1 MKDSNLKIQFF
12 SILLL
17 SIALLALMSLRSLDN
32 SIENH
37 QQFLKQTQQLEH
49 RSHLLNEEILK
60 AQQGLLR
67 NYDDIIIH
75 IKYISDQI
83 QQLHLQTVSVKN
95 TRNDDNE
102 DYNSLLK
109 ASDTLGNSVDQFLTN
124 HAIVNNSIAS
134 IPVLIKTLK
143 KFDPANAQLAK
154 QLLIEVLLFVRWQET
169 AAAAATKNN
178 IKQTLATLA
187 KNTNIKNLK
196 ANEIFSF
203 IKIHSEII
211 LSITPHVIKNLEYI
225 INGELTSTL
234 LQVQSNEID
243 RFNHKMK
250 QKQYFDYA
258 IYSISLLLILFVFCF
273 IFALRRSR
281 HALKKEI
288 LFLNT
293 LLDTIS
299 DGVVACNKKG
309 EV

>member
-1 MKDSNLKIQFF
+1 
-12 SILLL
+12 
-17 SIALLALMSLRSLDN
+17 
-32 SIENH
+32 
-37 QQFLKQTQQLEH
+37 
-49 RSHLLNEEILK
+49 
-60 AQQGLLR
+60 
-67 NYDDIIIH
+67 
-75 IKYISDQI
+75 
-83 QQLHLQTVSVKN
+83 
-95 TRNDDNE
+95 
-102 DYNSLLK
+102 
-109 ASDTLGNSVDQFLTN
+109 
-124 HAIVNNSIAS
+124 
-134 IPVLIKTLK
+134 
-143 KFDPANAQLAK
+143 
-154 QLLIEVLLFVRWQET
+154 
-169 AAAAATKNN
+169 
-178 IKQTLATLA
+178 
-187 KNTNIKNLK
+187 
-196 ANEIFSF
+196 
-203 IKIHSEII
+203 
-211 LSITPHVIKNLEYI
+211 LEYI